1 MKTLIYAF
9 CFLISALNVTGQNV
23 GIGTTIPSG
32 RLQIEHRSS
41 FLNPTLS
48 LFDSSTTG
56 GPIILFR
63 NAGGARSWLIRG
75 TLNHSLANSDALD
88 FINNGTTLAR
98 LVNSGNFGIGTTFPD
113 EKLDV
118 AGSIKLSGELNRSST
133 GTSNMVP
140 IAYGNI
146 SGTGV
151 VNSGSG
157 NFSASRTT
165 TGTYSITITGEAF
178 QFQTYTTVVTPVGA
192 STAAI
197 IVGTSSLAGNLI
209 VYTYN
214 ASGAAVDNQFSF
226 VVYKQ

>member
-1 MKTLIYAF
+1 MKSLMYVF
-9 CFLISALNVTGQNV
+9 CFLISVYNLNAQNV
-23 GIGTTIPSG
+23 GIGTNLPSG

-41 FLNPTLS
+41 FFNPTLS
-48 LFDSSTTG
+48 LFDSTTTG

-63 NAGGARSWLIRG
+63 NSGGARTWLIRA

-118 AGSIKLSGELNRSST
+118 AGSIKLSGKLKHSST
-133 GTSNMVP
+133 GNNNLVP

-151 VNSGSG
+151 MNSGSG

-165 TGTYSITITGEAF
+165 TGTYSITITGEVY
-178 QFQTYTTVVTPVGA
+178 QFQTYTTVVTPVGN
-192 STAAI
+192 TAAI
-197 IVGTSSLAGNLI
+197 IVGTSSLVGNLL

-214 ASGAAVDNQFSF
+214 ASGVAVDNQFSF

>member
-1 MKTLIYAF
+1 MKTLIYTF
-9 CFLISALNVTGQNV
+9 CLLISVIKVAGQNV
-23 GIGTTIPSG
+23 GIGTTLPSG

-151 VNSGSG
+151 MNSGSG

-165 TGTYSITITGEAF
+165 TGSYSITITGEVY
-178 QFQTYTTVVTPVGA
+178 QFQTYTTVVTPVGG
-192 STAAI
+192 TAAI
-197 IVGTSSLAGNLI
+197 IVGTTSLVGNLL

-214 ASGAAVDNQFSF
+214 ASGVAVDNQFSF